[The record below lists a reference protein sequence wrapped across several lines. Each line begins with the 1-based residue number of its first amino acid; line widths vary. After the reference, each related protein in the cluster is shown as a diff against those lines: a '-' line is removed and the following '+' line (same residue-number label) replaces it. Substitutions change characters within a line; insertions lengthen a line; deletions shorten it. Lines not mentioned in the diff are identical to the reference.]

1 MNCRLRALSG
11 EGFGVCSPPPIFSQ
25 QASLTVTRSIR
36 SALLIAAAAAALS
49 TVALAPVAFAQP
61 KQAAKTSDDPVVA
74 RVNGQ
79 PIHRSAVLDFYNQLP
94 PQMAQIPLAQI
105 VPGIINELAARRLL
119 SEAAEKAKLGD
130 NADVKKQLQAAREQV
145 LQQAYLDRKVKE
157 DVTEA
162 KLKARYDELIKQQPQ
177 EEEVHA
183 RHILVSSEADA
194 KAALEEVKKGGDFTE
209 ISKKRSTG
217 PTAATGGDLGFF
229 TRDKMVPAFAE
240 AAFKLQ
246 PGQVTEAPVQTQ
258 FGWHVIKVE
267 ARRKS
272 EPPKF
277 EDVRGQVQEMMTGEV
292 VDKVVADLRKS
303 AKIETLDWPQEG
315 GGKLPTIAPAPKKN

>member
-1 MNCRLRALSG
+1 M
-11 EGFGVCSPPPIFSQ
+11 
-25 QASLTVTRSIR
+25 TRSIR
-36 SALLIAAAAAALS
+36 SALLIAAAVVALS
-49 TVALAPVAFAQP
+49 PAVFAQQ
-61 KQAAKTSDDPVVA
+61 KQAAKTADDPVVA

-94 PQMAQIPLAQI
+94 PQMAQIPLEQI

-194 KAALEEVKKGGDFTE
+194 KAALEEVKKGADFIE
-209 ISKKRSTG
+209 VSKKRSTG

-229 TRDKMVPAFAE
+229 TKDKMVPAFAE

-246 PGQVTEAPVQTQ
+246 PGQVIEAPVQTQ

-267 ARRKS
+267 ARRKA

-292 VDKVVADLRKS
+292 VDKVVADLRKG
-303 AKIETLDWPQEG
+303 AKIETLDWPQES
-315 GGKLPTIAPAPKKN
+315 GKLPTIAPAEPKKK

>member
-1 MNCRLRALSG
+1 MLAA
-11 EGFGVCSPPPIFSQ
+11 PFSAS
-25 QASLTVTRSIR
+25 QASLAVTRSIR
-36 SALLIAAAAAALS
+36 SALLIAAAV
-49 TVALAPVAFAQP
+49 VAISPAVFAQ
-61 KQAAKTSDDPVVA
+61 KQTAKTADDPVVA

-79 PIHRSAVLDFYNQLP
+79 PIHRSTVLEFYNQLP
-94 PQMAQIPLAQI
+94 PQMAQIPLEQI

-119 SEAAEKAKLGD
+119 SDAAEKAKLGD

-157 DVTEA
+157 EVTDA
-162 KLKARYDELIKQQPQ
+162 KMKARYDELIKQQPSQ
-177 EEEVHA
+177 EEVHA

-194 KAALEEVKKGGDFTE
+194 KAALDEVKKGADFTE
-209 ISKKRSTG
+209 VSKKRSTG

-229 TRDKMVPAFAE
+229 TQDKMVPAFAE

-258 FGWHVIKVE
+258 FGWHIIKVE

-277 EDVRGQVQEMMTGEV
+277 EDVRGQVYEMMSGEAV
-292 VDKVVADLRKS
+292 EKLVADLRKT

-315 GGKLPTIAPAPKKN
+315 GKLPTIAPAEPKKK

>member
-1 MNCRLRALSG
+1 MLAPALFQLAS
-11 EGFGVCSPPPIFSQ
+11 
-25 QASLTVTRSIR
+25 QASLAVTRSIR
-36 SALLIAAAAAALS
+36 SALLVAVAVMALS
-49 TVALAPVAFAQP
+49 PAAFAQP
-61 KQAAKTSDDPVVA
+61 KQPAKAADDPVVA

-79 PIHRSAVLDFYNQLP
+79 PIHRSTVLDFYSQLP
-94 PQMAQIPLAQI
+94 PQMAQIPLEQI
-105 VPGIINELAARRLL
+105 LPGIINELAARRLL

-130 NADVKKQLQAAREQV
+130 NADVKKQLQSAREQV

-157 DVTEA
+157 EVTDA
-162 KLKARYDELIKQQPQ
+162 KMKARYDELIQQQPPQ
-177 EEEVHA
+177 EEVHA
-183 RHILVSSEADA
+183 RHILVASEADA
-194 KAALEEVKKGGDFTE
+194 KAALDEVKKGADFTE
-209 ISKKRSTG
+209 VSKKRSTG

-229 TRDKMVPAFAE
+229 TRDKMVPPFAE

-246 PGQVTEAPVQTQ
+246 PGQVTETPVQTQ

-277 EDVRGQVQEMMTGEV
+277 EDVRGQVQEMMSGEV
-292 VDKVVADLRKS
+292 VEKIVADLRKG

-315 GGKLPTIAPAPKKN
+315 GGNRLPTIAPTPKKN

>member
-1 MNCRLRALSG
+1 M
-11 EGFGVCSPPPIFSQ
+11 
-25 QASLTVTRSIR
+25 TRSIR
-36 SALLIAAAAAALS
+36 SALLIAAAV
-49 TVALAPVAFAQP
+49 VAISPAVFAQ
-61 KQAAKTSDDPVVA
+61 KQTAKTAEDPVVA

-79 PIHRSAVLDFYNQLP
+79 PIHRSTVLEFYNQLP
-94 PQMAQIPLAQI
+94 PQMAQIPLEQI

-119 SEAAEKAKLGD
+119 SDAAEKAKLGD
-130 NADVKKQLQAAREQV
+130 NADVKKLLQAAREQV

-157 DVTEA
+157 EVTDA
-162 KLKARYDELIKQQPQ
+162 KLKARYDELIKQQPSQ
-177 EEEVHA
+177 EEVHA

-194 KAALEEVKKGGDFTE
+194 KAALDEVKKGADFTE
-209 ISKKRSTG
+209 VSKKRSTG

-229 TRDKMVPAFAE
+229 TQDKMVPAFAE

-258 FGWHVIKVE
+258 FGWHIIKVE

-277 EDVRGQVQEMMTGEV
+277 EDVRGQVYEMMSGEAV
-292 VDKVVADLRKS
+292 EKLVADLRKG

-315 GGKLPTIAPAPKKN
+315 GSKLPTIAPAEPKKK

>member
-1 MNCRLRALSG
+1 M
-11 EGFGVCSPPPIFSQ
+11 
-25 QASLTVTRSIR
+25 TRSIR
-36 SALLIAAAAAALS
+36 SALLIAAAV
-49 TVALAPVAFAQP
+49 VAISPAVFAQ
-61 KQAAKTSDDPVVA
+61 KQTAKTADDPVVA

-79 PIHRSAVLDFYNQLP
+79 PIHRSTVLEFYNQLP
-94 PQMAQIPLAQI
+94 PQMAQIPLEQI
-105 VPGIINELAARRLL
+105 VPGIINELAARKLL
-119 SEAAEKAKLGD
+119 SDAAEKAKLGD

-157 DVTEA
+157 EVTDA
-162 KLKARYDELIKQQPQ
+162 KLKARYDELIKQQPPQ
-177 EEEVHA
+177 EEVHA

-194 KAALEEVKKGGDFTE
+194 KAALDEVKKGADFTE
-209 ISKKRSTG
+209 VSKKRSTG

-229 TRDKMVPAFAE
+229 TQDKMVPAFAE

-277 EDVRGQVQEMMTGEV
+277 EDVRGQVFEMMSGEAV
-292 VDKVVADLRKS
+292 EKLVADLRKS

-315 GGKLPTIAPAPKKN
+315 SKLPTIAPAEPKKK

>member
-1 MNCRLRALSG
+1 MLAA
-11 EGFGVCSPPPIFSQ
+11 PFSAS
-25 QASLTVTRSIR
+25 QASLAVTRSIR
-36 SALLIAAAAAALS
+36 SALLIAAAV
-49 TVALAPVAFAQP
+49 VAISPAVFAQ
-61 KQAAKTSDDPVVA
+61 KQTAKTADDPVVA

-79 PIHRSAVLDFYNQLP
+79 PIHRSTVLEFYNQLP
-94 PQMAQIPLAQI
+94 PQMAQIPLEQI

-119 SEAAEKAKLGD
+119 SDAAEKAKLGD

-157 DVTEA
+157 EVTDA
-162 KLKARYDELIKQQPQ
+162 KMKARYDELIKQQPSQ
-177 EEEVHA
+177 EEVHA

-194 KAALEEVKKGGDFTE
+194 KAALDEVKKGADFTE
-209 ISKKRSTG
+209 VSKKRSTG

-229 TRDKMVPAFAE
+229 TQDKMVPAFAE

-258 FGWHVIKVE
+258 FGWHIIKVE

-277 EDVRGQVQEMMTGEV
+277 EDVRSQVYEMMSGEAV
-292 VDKVVADLRKS
+292 EKLVADLRKG
-303 AKIETLDWPQEG
+303 AKIETLDWPQD
-315 GGKLPTIAPAPKKN
+315 GGKLPTIAPAEPKKK

>member
-1 MNCRLRALSG
+1 M
-11 EGFGVCSPPPIFSQ
+11 
-25 QASLTVTRSIR
+25 TRSIR
-36 SALLIAAAAAALS
+36 SALLIAAAVVALS
-49 TVALAPVAFAQP
+49 PAAYAQ
-61 KQAAKTSDDPVVA
+61 KQAAKTADDPVVA

-94 PQMAQIPLAQI
+94 PQMAQIPLEQI
-105 VPGIINELAARRLL
+105 LPGIINELAARRLL
-119 SEAAEKAKLGD
+119 SDAAEKAKLGD
-130 NADVKKQLQAAREQV
+130 NADVKKQLQSAREQV

-162 KLKARYDELIKQQPQ
+162 KLKARYDELIKQQPAQ
-177 EEEVHA
+177 EEVHA

-194 KAALEEVKKGGDFTE
+194 KAALDEVKKGADFTE
-209 ISKKRSTG
+209 VSKKRSTG

-229 TRDKMVPAFAE
+229 TKDKMVPAFAE

-258 FGWHVIKVE
+258 FGWHIIKVE

-277 EDVRGQVQEMMTGEV
+277 EEVRGQVQEMMTGEV
-292 VDKVVADLRKS
+292 VEKVVADLRKG
-303 AKIETLDWPQEG
+303 AKIEQLDWPQES
-315 GGKLPTIAPAPKKN
+315 GKLPTIAPAEPKKK

>member
-1 MNCRLRALSG
+1 M
-11 EGFGVCSPPPIFSQ
+11 
-25 QASLTVTRSIR
+25 TRSIR
-36 SALLIAAAAAALS
+36 SALLIAAAVVALS
-49 TVALAPVAFAQP
+49 PAAYAQ
-61 KQAAKTSDDPVVA
+61 KQAAKTADDPVVA

-94 PQMAQIPLAQI
+94 PQMAQIPLEQI
-105 VPGIINELAARRLL
+105 LPGIINELAARRLL
-119 SEAAEKAKLGD
+119 SDAAEKAKLGD
-130 NADVKKQLQAAREQV
+130 NADVKKQLQSAREQV

-162 KLKARYDELIKQQPQ
+162 KLKARYDELIKQQPAQ
-177 EEEVHA
+177 EEVHA

-194 KAALEEVKKGGDFTE
+194 KAALDEVKKGADFTE
-209 ISKKRSTG
+209 VSKKRSTG

-229 TRDKMVPAFAE
+229 TKDKMVPAFAE

-258 FGWHVIKVE
+258 FGWHIIKVE

-277 EDVRGQVQEMMTGEV
+277 EEVRGQVHEMMTGEV
-292 VDKVVADLRKS
+292 VEKVVADLRKG
-303 AKIETLDWPQEG
+303 AKIEQLDWPQES
-315 GGKLPTIAPAPKKN
+315 GKLPTIAPAEPKKK

>member
-1 MNCRLRALSG
+1 M
-11 EGFGVCSPPPIFSQ
+11 
-25 QASLTVTRSIR
+25 TRSIR
-36 SALLIAAAAAALS
+36 SALLIAAAV
-49 TVALAPVAFAQP
+49 VAISPAVFAQ
-61 KQAAKTSDDPVVA
+61 KQTAKTADDPVVA

-79 PIHRSAVLDFYNQLP
+79 PIHRSTVLEFYNQLP
-94 PQMAQIPLAQI
+94 PQMAQIPLEQI

-119 SEAAEKAKLGD
+119 SDAAEKAKLGD

-157 DVTEA
+157 EVTDA
-162 KLKARYDELIKQQPQ
+162 KLKARYDELIKQQPSQ
-177 EEEVHA
+177 EEVHA

-194 KAALEEVKKGGDFTE
+194 KAALDEVKKGADFTE
-209 ISKKRSTG
+209 VSKKRSTG

-229 TRDKMVPAFAE
+229 TQDKMVPAFAE

-258 FGWHVIKVE
+258 FGWHIIKVE

-277 EDVRGQVQEMMTGEV
+277 EDVRGQVYEMMSGEAV
-292 VDKVVADLRKS
+292 EKLVADLRKG
-303 AKIETLDWPQEG
+303 AKIETLDWPQD
-315 GGKLPTIAPAPKKN
+315 GGKLPTIAPAEPKKK